1 MCESVCVEPGRDIAG
16 GPACAGGN
24 QVLFCFFFFFLMAEV
39 NLFVEKD
46 L

>member
-24 QVLFCFFFFFLMAEV
+24 QVFFFFFFLMAEV

>member
-1 MCESVCVEPGRDIAG
+1 MCDSVCVEPGRDIAG

-24 QVLFCFFFFFLMAEV
+24 QVLFFFFLMAEV